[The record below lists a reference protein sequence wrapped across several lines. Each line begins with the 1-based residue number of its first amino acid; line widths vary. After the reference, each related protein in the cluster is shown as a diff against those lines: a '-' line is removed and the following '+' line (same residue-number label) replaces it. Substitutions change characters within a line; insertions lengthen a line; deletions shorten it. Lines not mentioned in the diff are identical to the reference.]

1 MDGNHQGTPAEGGI
15 SFERERLKLEGER
28 LALEKERLDAKA
40 EELEALQASLGTPEE
55 RELALTPGIV
65 AVIAVVALLLGVLV
79 GGAIG
84 FDSGYRK
91 NPTPRKVLVSR
102 SFLSLMNRVN
112 GRAIVDYEEPGAPDW
127 FPEQR
132 TVFPETLP
140 LVR

>member
-1 MDGNHQGTPAEGGI
+1 MDGNHQDTSAGGGL
-15 SFERERLKLEGER
+15 SFERERLKLESER
-28 LALEKERLDAKA
+28 LALEKERLEAKA
-40 EELEALQASLGTPEE
+40 EELETLQATLGTPEE
-55 RELALTPGIV
+55 RELALTPGLV
-65 AVIAVVALLLGVLV
+65 AIIAVVALLLGALV

-91 NPTPRKVLVSR
+91 NPAPRKVLVSR
-102 SFLSLMNRVN
+102 SFLSLMNRVS
-112 GRAIVDYEEPGAPDW
+112 GRAIVDYEEPSNPDW

>member
-1 MDGNHQGTPAEGGI
+1 MDGTHQDTPADGGL

-28 LALEKERLDAKA
+28 LALEKERLEAKA

-65 AVIAVVALLLGVLV
+65 AIIAAVALLLGALV
-79 GGAIG
+79 GGALG
-84 FDSGYRK
+84 FDAGFRK
-91 NPTPRKVLVSR
+91 NPAPRKVLVSR
-102 SFLSLMNRVN
+102 SFLSLLNRVS
-112 GRAIVDYEEPGAPDW
+112 GRAILDYEEPSAPDW
-127 FPEQR
+127 FPKER